1 MSLKPPS
8 QAECLAY
15 SEQTLSKSDDSS
27 VDQARELSNCTCLT
41 CSLDRAG
48 NIQTYVVLNRRVEET
63 SIPTV
68 EQVVYVAF
76 CVGRA
81 VVVGLG
87 ALLAVGMTATF
98 VH

>member
-1 MSLKPPS
+1 M
-8 QAECLAY
+8 
-15 SEQTLSKSDDSS
+15 
-27 VDQARELSNCTCLT
+27 
-41 CSLDRAG
+41 
-48 NIQTYVVLNRRVEET
+48 LNRRVEET
-63 SIPTV
+63 SISTV